1 MRHEDGEVFRK
12 SACKS
17 WWLPALIPR
26 NIIFFVIFF
35 RPFLHSSK
43 MHQFNRG
50 GAILSRPWRN
60 SPTFLQVFGKNWQ
73 FEKIDK
79 VWIFLLQRLAFG
91 GHLCLCLW
99 LLWVSTKQLILMVF
113 QPRRKNYFSCQGVR
127 GLEIV
132 LCIKFIDVSVQN
144 KHSMIGLYLWSL
156 GLIGLSLSQLLSL
169 SDEKFNL
176 CHF

>member
-1 MRHEDGEVFRK
+1 MITSTYTPEYY
-12 SACKS
+12 S
-17 WWLPALIPR
+17 
-26 NIIFFVIFF
+26 VIFF

-91 GHLCLCLW
+91 GHLCLRLW

-144 KHSMIGLYLWSL
+144 KHSMIGLYLWWSL
-156 GLIGLSLSQLLSL
+156 VIFGIDWTSTFTFGSSLELKLLSL
-169 SDEKFNL
+169 SGEKFNL